1 MIGQAVRAAVTPAPS
16 TLSVV
21 VVLGIAAMAGRP
33 LGWVGL
39 AITAMVGLAGWAAPL
54 PRQQTPGRAAWTAA
68 VLVGVA
74 ALVVAVGLAGPEGGQ
89 PSPGLAAMAASLV
102 AAVAEEAFFR
112 RAAYG
117 WLARW
122 GPAMAVGVTAVLF
135 AAIHLSAYGTA
146 AIPVNL
152 GAGLLFGWQ
161 RWVTGGWSAPAAT
174 HVAANILAF
183 A

>member
-1 MIGQAVRAAVTPAPS
+1 MIGQAVRTAAIPTPS
-16 TLSVV
+16 TLSMVI
-21 VVLGIAAMAGRP
+21 VLGVAAMAGRP
-33 LGWVGL
+33 LGWVGF
-39 AITAMVGLAGWAAPL
+39 AITAMVGLAGCAAPL
-54 PRQQTPGRAAWTAA
+54 PREGSRGRAAWIAA
-68 VLVGVA
+68 VLVGVS
-74 ALVVAVGLAGPEGGQ
+74 ALVLARAMAGPAGGL
-89 PSPGLAAMAASLV
+89 PLPGLAAMVASLV
-102 AAVAEEAFFR
+102 AGVAEEAFFR

-135 AAIHLSAYGTA
+135 AAIHLPAYGTA
-146 AIPVNL
+146 ALPVNL

-174 HVAANILAF
+174 HVAANIFAF